1 MVTCF
6 SFLEPVCELP
16 LSENVACWCSISF
29 LIYIYN
35 LSLSNNCTVETE
47 FGHMFNFWRLE
58 RVIASPGLGQLS
70 LRKCTLGHIDIAVGI
85 IRNIGI
91 WHRRWYLE
99 MARNTG
105 IVFPVFRVVRKLF
118 HILAWQMPGSL
129 LQTEN
134 PGQSFDRYL
143 NYVFVIWS
151 KVHFTSCAL
160 QDLELGLR
168 NLVKGLW
175 RNGHQIMHGLKD
187 DDLLK
192 HLPIRLSSEDSSL
205 YIVVASGCTSMV
217 WESHT

>member
-151 KVHFTSCAL
+151 KGPLYILCIAGSGTRFKEFGERIVEEWPPDNARPQRRWSSQAL
-160 QDLELGLR
+160 A
-168 NLVKGLW
+168 
-175 RNGHQIMHGLKD
+175 HQIVKWGFFTLHSGRF
-187 DDLLK
+187 
-192 HLPIRLSSEDSSL
+192 RL
-205 YIVVASGCTSMV
+205 
-217 WESHT
+217 H